1 MDSTWI
7 GPKINCPN
15 SNRCTINARSTTIV
29 NLWAP
34 LAGGFSNAHAAIL
47 DQEFHFECASPF
59 PRLLGDNFV
68 RSARDSGK
76 NPLCAPLERTV
87 ALSLGVL
94 HFQTIRIML
103 AQNIN
108 AIRVSCVDDQRL
120 FFYLHNPHQSGYF
133 DFNNRLW
140 YVCMLSWSGI
150 E

>member
-7 GPKINCPN
+7 GPKINCPY

-34 LAGGFSNAHAAIL
+34 LAGGFSYAHAAIT

-103 AQNIN
+103 AQNVN

-120 FFYLHNPHQSGYF
+120 FFLSSQPASE
-133 DFNNRLW
+133 RLFRF
-140 YVCMLSWSGI
+140 
-150 E
+150 